1 MSVKRLTVSEGRG
14 DALVRHGARAAAAP
28 SADPLHARVVATMR
42 DYLEANH
49 ARVVTLAELAR
60 LTGFSPF
67 HVSRIFRAAVG
78 VAPYAYLSLV
88 RVRRARELLA
98 NGCPLSTVT
107 YETGFFDQSHFTR
120 SFKRVVG
127 VPPGQYARDVRR
139 SGGVAPRAGHFADRP
154 VAGLASIVRPCGIT
168 ANDRPDAA
176 HETPMRQVGGTR

>member
-1 MSVKRLTVSEGRG
+1 MSVE
-14 DALVRHGARAAAAP
+14 
-28 SADPLHARVVATMR
+28 PLHARVVAIVR

-49 ARVVTLAELAR
+49 TRVVTLAELAR

-67 HVSRIFRAAVG
+67 HLSRIFRAAVG

-98 NGCPLSTVT
+98 RGYPLSAVT

-127 VPPGQYARDVRR
+127 VPPGQYARQVMRL
-139 SGGVAPRAGHFADRP
+139 GGPAARPTGHFADQSVR
-154 VAGLASIVRPCGIT
+154 GLASIVGPCGIT
-168 ANDRPDAA
+168 ANERPDAA
-176 HETPMRQVGGTR
+176 QTAPMRRIAGAR

>member
-1 MSVKRLTVSEGRG
+1 MSVEAHR
-14 DALVRHGARAAAAP
+14 
-28 SADPLHARVVATMR
+28 LHASVVATVR
-42 DYLEANH
+42 AYLEANH

-67 HVSRIFRAAVG
+67 HLSRIFRAAVG

-98 NGCPLSTVT
+98 RGCPLSMVT

-127 VPPGQYARDVRR
+127 VPPGQYAREVKR
-139 SGGVAPRAGHFADRP
+139 SGAVAPQRPGHFADHHRN
-154 VAGLASIVRPCGIT
+154 GLASIGRPCGIT

-176 HETPMRQVGGTR
+176 RTAPMRRAAGAR